1 MLDSKKDN
9 FSILP
14 LFIEDL
20 KILYTFINRPTLP
33 NVKYTLLRTM

>member
-9 FSILP
+9 SSILS

-20 KILYTFINRPTLP
+20 KIFYTFINRFT
-33 NVKYTLLRTM
+33 